1 MKPLWI
7 ATAATLLSCGCAFA
21 QVGGIG
27 TAPIAPL
34 GATSPLGL
42 GPGTAV
48 GPIGIPFGATELG
61 SPGLSPAISGT
72 SPLGSTIGNFTAC
85 SGMGGSTP
93 QASTGMPSGSCAG
106 TTDGSGSQAAAS
118 ASSPG
123 MIGSRSTVGRAG
135 IPLGSTELGFGG
147 LSPPP
152 TAVIPT
158 PSFPSS
164 IGTSPTFP
172 TSGAPNPSIPTPA
185 GANPSVPAATA
196 GSALGCNVTG
206 VSMSAQVC

>member
-1 MKPLWI
+1 MKPLRI
-7 ATAATLLSCGCAFA
+7 ATAAILLSCACALA

-34 GATSPLGL
+34 GVTSPL

-61 SPGLSPAISGT
+61 TPGLSPAISGT
-72 SPLGSTIGNFTAC
+72 SPLGSTIGSFTAC
-85 SGMGGSTP
+85 SGMVGSTP
-93 QASTGMPSGSCAG
+93 QAPTGVPSGPCADK
-106 TTDGSGSQAAAS
+106 TDGSGSRAAAS
-118 ASSPG
+118 ASSPS

-152 TAVIPT
+152 TAVIPN

-164 IGTSPTFP
+164 AGTSPTFP
-172 TSGAPNPSIPTPA
+172 TSGAPNPPILTPP
-185 GANPSVPAATA
+185 GANPSVPAAAA